1 MAKKRDTQTY
11 ALYEG
16 NEKVYIGT
24 TDDLKRRE
32 QQHRD
37 DGKKFSRAEPTSRCM
52 TPDSAKRREA
62 DQLKTYRQ
70 GHRGQNPRYNKTSDG

>member
-1 MAKKRDTQTY
+1 MANKRDTQTC
-11 ALYEG
+11 ALYQG

-37 DGKKFSRAEPTSRCM
+37 DGKNFYRIEPTSRRM
-52 TPDSAKRREA
+52 TSDSAKKREA
-62 DQLKTYRQ
+62 DQLETYRR
-70 GHRGQNPRYNKTSDG
+70 GHKGKNPKYNKTDDG